1 MPKPGERIKLDP
13 PVPPPP
19 GHTKQEWRRYVRRLH
34 YFEHR
39 DDPEWIAK
47 RRKAARESSNRWYH
61 RNKNDGTWKAE
72 RKAKNAASF
81 RRVYAEKRKDPAY
94 VEAFRAKR
102 RELWKLRDGPR
113 IRAQRKAK
121 REAKR
126 EAKLAAQSR
135 A

>member
-39 DDPEWIAK
+39 DDPKWVEKRREKARASAK
-47 RRKAARESSNRWYH
+47 RRYAKRIL
-61 RNKNDGTWKAE
+61 DGTWKE
-72 RKAKNAASF
+72 TRKVKNAAYF
-81 RRVYAEKRKDPAY
+81 KKAYTEKRKDPAY

-113 IRAQRKAK
+113 VRAQRKAK
-121 REAKR
+121 REAK
-126 EAKLAAQSR
+126 LVAQSR